1 MGKEN
6 IETIFELYKKK
17 RYLFDI
23 DRKAFRVTSRKR

>member
-17 RYLFDI
+17 KDIFSISIAKLFG
-23 DRKAFRVTSRKR
+23 